1 MPVTEEQL
9 AAASVWL
16 EQHMAAAQQIHD
28 AAEQAAK
35 STWLG
40 FEAWYSTAAVT
51 AVATEMAQFSQ
62 AGQDRI
68 AGTAQAFIANVVA
81 ALRGTRVAIPQ
92 TTLPPVRGENAPL
105 SLVHTR
111 PAEAY
116 RKAIATGATHD
127 EAVDLAVQRA
137 VRLQTGDLTL
147 AERNAQQST
156 MDALGITG
164 YRRIVRP
171 ELSETGSCGMCIV
184 AADRIYSRDELL
196 PMHNGCKC
204 KTMPIEGDS
213 DPGQTLNNR
222 DLKRFYADAGS
233 NKRDDLLQTR
243 YKVSEHGEWGP
254 VLTKADD
261 NFRGPENV
269 RLEDDPARA
278 ARMLA
283 KTLPVLERLEAAGG
297 PAGPLQYQ
305 RDLVARLTG
314 IAGS

>member
-81 ALRGTRVAIPQ
+81 VLRGTRVTIPQ